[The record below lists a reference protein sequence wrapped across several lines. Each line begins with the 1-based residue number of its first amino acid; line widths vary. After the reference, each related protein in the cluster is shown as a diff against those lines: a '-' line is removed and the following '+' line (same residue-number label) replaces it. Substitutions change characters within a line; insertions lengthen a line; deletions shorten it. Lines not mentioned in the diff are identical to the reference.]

1 MKVTVDRWLCVGC
14 LRCQHILTP
23 ELGRQEL
30 DHNGIPVPEMDMMP
44 QLAYNG
50 WEIRRELS
58 QDEIDAIREVVAD
71 CEGQALEFEE

>member
-1 MKVTVDRWLCVGC
+1 MKITVNRYNCIEC

-23 ELGRQEL
+23 DIGRKEK
-30 DHNGIPVPEMDMMP
+30 DHNGNQVPKIDMMP
-44 QLAYNG
+44 KLAYNG

-58 QDEIDAIREVVAD
+58 QDEIDAIRDAVLE